1 MLDVYLRGAPYSAVL
16 CSSNPSR
23 TIWFPWSLVSVGQS
37 FRGVVE
43 C

>member
-16 CSSNPSR
+16 RSSNLSR
-23 TIWFPWSLVSVGQS
+23 TIWFPWSFASVGQS